1 MSIVRCDRCS
11 GHIDTDH
18 DTECEVY
25 TGNYK
30 RLHATTILC
39 EACRY
44 ELEAD
49 QDYHDALAAKA
60 EYEAERNHDA
70 ARS

>member
-11 GHIDTDH
+11 TRIDTDQ

-25 TGNYK
+25 VGNYK
-30 RLHATTILC
+30 RQHTTEYLC

-44 ELEAD
+44 QLEAD
-49 QDYHDALAAKA
+49 ADYHDALRAMA
-60 EYEAERNHDA
+60 EYEAERSA
-70 ARS
+70 AE

>member
-11 GHIDTDH
+11 TRIDTDQ

-25 TGNYK
+25 VGNYK

-39 EACRY
+39 EKCRY
-44 ELEAD
+44 ERECEQEWLDSVVAR
-49 QDYHDALAAKA
+49 A
-60 EYEAERNHDA
+60 EYEAESNA
-70 ARS
+70 AE